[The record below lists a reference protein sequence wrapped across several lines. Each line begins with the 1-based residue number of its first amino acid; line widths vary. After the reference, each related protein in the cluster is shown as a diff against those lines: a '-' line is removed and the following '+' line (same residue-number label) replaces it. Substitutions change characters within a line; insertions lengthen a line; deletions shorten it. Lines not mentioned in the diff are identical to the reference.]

1 MAEPIVTSGPSVF
14 DSEPE
19 PLRVDASL
27 AQDDIC
33 YHSIW
38 TPEMVE
44 LKVPLAGLMRRLLA
58 RVIDEILTN
67 SIMFGIAYVGI
78 YVLIAIYAIVV
89 ESNKEALPDSS
100 LPFIISIVLLAAVCL
115 IIKFM
120 YYWLFTAFNRGR
132 TLGKLM
138 FRVRVVSEKMG
149 TVNPWTC
156 FARSLFDILD
166 FMLMLAPISMIM
178 IATTTKEKRLADF
191 AAGTIVIREVDIE
204 TTEV

>member
-1 MAEPIVTSGPSVF
+1 MAESDASVF
-14 DSEPE
+14 DSGADS
-19 PLRVDASL
+19 LQVNASL
-27 AQDDIC
+27 VQDDIS

-58 RVIDEILTN
+58 RLIDEILTN
-67 SIMFGIAYVGI
+67 SIMFGIAYVGV
-78 YVLIAIYAIVV
+78 YVLIAIYAILIDTH
-89 ESNKEALPDSS
+89 KDEASPDTFM
-100 LPFIISIVLLAAVCL
+100 PFIVGIVLLAAVCL
-115 IIKFM
+115 LIKFM
-120 YYWLFTAFNRGR
+120 YYWLFTSFNRGR

-156 FARSLFDILD
+156 LARSLFDILD

-178 IATTTKEKRLADF
+178 IATTTKEKRLADY
-191 AAGTIVIREVDIE
+191 AAGTIVIREVDIDS
-204 TTEV
+204 TSPSSN

>member
-1 MAEPIVTSGPSVF
+1 MADT
-14 DSEPE
+14 
-19 PLRVDASL
+19 DASAFESGSTPL
-27 AQDDIC
+27 QVNASLIQDDIC

-58 RVIDEILTN
+58 RMIDEILTN

-78 YVLIAIYAIVV
+78 YALIGIFAVFYDTH
-89 ESNKEALPDSS
+89 KEPTSDQL
-100 LPFIISIVLLAAVCL
+100 LPFIVAAVLVVAVCL
-115 IIKFM
+115 LVKFM
-120 YYWLFTAFNRGR
+120 YYWVFTAFNRGR

-138 FRVRVVSEKMG
+138 FRVRVVSERMG

-156 FARSLFDILD
+156 LARSLFDILD

-178 IATTTKEKRLADF
+178 IATTRKEKRLADF

-204 TTEV
+204 SNSD